1 MDVRK
6 ILKDFNGIDCSV
18 FVNNRLILRL
28 KEDAM
33 MFLGDSEHDKEIREM
48 CLAEARKIKAESDQL
63 LKDKEYLTNAVKQ
76 LSPLQ
81 RKIFDMF
88 YVQGLKAP
96 ACSEILGCNQ
106 SKFYQMKEEL
116 INDLERKLNEDE
128 AHSDL

>member
-1 MDVRK
+1 MQVRQF
-6 ILKDFNGIDCSV
+6 LKRYKGIDNSV
-18 FVNNRLILRL
+18 FINNRLILRL

-33 MFLGDSEHDKEIREM
+33 MSLGDSEHDKEIREM
-48 CLAEARKIKAESDQL
+48 CLTEARKIKAESDQL
-63 LKDKEYLTNAVKQ
+63 LKDKENLNNEVKQ

-88 YVQGLKAP
+88 YVKGIKAT

-106 SKFYQMKEEL
+106 SKFYKMKEEL
-116 INDLERKLNEDE
+116 IKELERKLNEDE

>member
-1 MDVRK
+1 MQVRQF
-6 ILKDFNGIDCSV
+6 LKRYKGIDSSV

-33 MFLGDSEHDKEIREM
+33 MFLGDSEHDKEIRAM
-48 CLAEARKIKAESDQL
+48 CLTEARKIKAESDQL
-63 LKDKEYLTNAVKQ
+63 LKDKEDLNNAVKQ

-88 YVQGLKAP
+88 YVKGIKAP
-96 ACSEILGCNQ
+96 ACSDILGCNQ
-106 SKFYQMKEEL
+106 SKFYKMKEEL
-116 INDLERKLNEDE
+116 IKELERKLNEDE

>member
-1 MDVRK
+1 MQVRQL
-6 ILKDFNGIDCSV
+6 LKTFGRIDCHIS
-18 FVNNRLILRL
+18 VNNRLILNL

-33 MFLGDSEHDKEIREM
+33 MFLGDSEHDKKIREM
-48 CLAEARKIKAESDQL
+48 CLTEARKIKAESDQL
-63 LKDKEYLTNAVKQ
+63 LKEREDLTNAVKQ

-88 YVQGLKAP
+88 YVKGIKAP
-96 ACSEILGCNQ
+96 VCSEILGCNQ

-116 INDLERKLNEDE
+116 VKELERKLNEDE

>member
-6 ILKDFNGIDCSV
+6 ILKDFNRIDCSV

-48 CLAEARKIKAESDQL
+48 CLTEARKIKAESDQL
-63 LKDKEYLTNAVKQ
+63 LKERADLTNAVKQ

-116 INDLERKLNEDE
+116 IKELERKLNEDE